1 MEYNLVGEER
11 VSMGFQEVPMSDVSY
26 DIFSGRKTFFIAP
39 DISLLPETYMEEY
52 LSHGYETYIIC
63 DDRYCSL
70 KKKVELI
77 INLFRDSILFFYIDA
92 EIEGI
97 DWQKYIYHLQR
108 DYGDKVLI
116 GVLYSKGRS
125 DAERERLERFYL
137 FDVGVQCGCIGLE
150 YQHTK
155 NFSLIDRVMYANQAG
170 GRRKTV
176 RAICDDTSEVSFTF
190 EHENFLAKITDI
202 SLNHFSC
209 VMKKDAKKLPVY
221 TKIKDMLLIVN
232 GLHFQ
237 TDGIILMERKTYDG
251 PLYIFV
257 FTRLDGSQ
265 GLEPDTSHRLSQ
277 KIYKM
282 VTTRAKS
289 IMNSAFESAS
299 RGQDIESISS
309 EFAGKV

>member
-1 MEYNLVGEER
+1 
-11 VSMGFQEVPMSDVSY
+11 MSDISF

-92 EIEGI
+92 AIEGI
-97 DWQKYIYHLQR
+97 EWQKYIYHLQR

-116 GVLYSKGRS
+116 GVLYSKGHT
-125 DAERERLERFYL
+125 DEEREKLEKYYL

-155 NFSLIDRVMYANQAG
+155 NFALIDKVMYANQAG

-176 RAICDDTSEVSFTF
+176 RAICDDTSEVSFM
-190 EHENFLAKITDI
+190 HEDESYSAKITDI

-209 VMKKDAKKLPVY
+209 VMKKSSKPLPIY
-221 TKIKDMLLIVN
+221 TKISDMLLIVN

-237 TDGIILMERKTYDG
+237 TDGILLMERVTDDG

-257 FTRLDGSQ
+257 FTRIDGSQ
-265 GLEPDTSHRLSQ
+265 GLESDTAHRLSQ
-277 KIYKM
+277 KIYKI
-282 VTTRAKS
+282 VTTKAKD
-289 IMNSAFESAS
+289 IMASAFESAG
-299 RGQDIESISS
+299 RGQDIESISKA
-309 EFAGKV
+309 FANKV